1 MSKDIFEIINPTNTL
16 GVCRPLAH
24 ILEACETIVYNALLS
39 KYRYYQKNDM
49 LDDGWFYS
57 TIPDLFESTSFSA
70 FRQKRC
76 ITTLESFGLIETKNR
91 GLPARR
97 SFRIINDL
105 ELIAK
110 LVAKGEEIMRSA
122 KIEAALSYEKKR
134 KHSDESA
141 EVGSYKMIRN
151 DESEW
156 IKIPDHQTP
165 IISKEL
171 FEQAKARI
179 RKFSV
184 NKKPREYVLKG
195 KVYCGCCDHALNRR
209 NDILYA
215 CEYGRIAPDREC
227 KDVSIRVEDLER
239 TVFDTIRSQAQCFV
253 DTDADI
259 KARAEKSAL
268 ELNGY
273 EQKLKLLQESKREL
287 YEQYILGILDIDSVF
302 SVS

>member
-24 ILEACETIVYNALLS
+24 ILGACETIVYNALLS

-97 SFRIINDL
+97 SFRIINNP
-105 ELIAK
+105 ELVEK

-134 KHSDESA
+134 KHSDEPDHSESCFTDEEEETVFTEDAASA
-141 EVGSYKMIRN
+141 ENIE
-151 DESEW
+151 ESENSN
-156 IKIPDHQTP
+156 PCSEETEQQAP
-165 IISKEL
+165 KEL
-171 FEQAKARI
+171 NNLLQRNCETCSEVFTAPSSLYKTTDN
-179 RKFSV
+179 KTSV
-184 NKKPREYVLKG
+184 NN
-195 KVYCGCCDHALNRR
+195 HQSINRLR
-209 NDILYA
+209 
-215 CEYGRIAPDREC
+215 P
-227 KDVSIRVEDLER
+227 IRL
-239 TVFDTIRSQAQCFV
+239 I
-253 DTDADI
+253 
-259 KARAEKSAL
+259 
-268 ELNGY
+268 G
-273 EQKLKLLQESKREL
+273 
-287 YEQYILGILDIDSVF
+287 
-302 SVS
+302 

>member
-24 ILEACETIVYNALLS
+24 ILGACETIVYNALLS

-134 KHSDESA
+134 KHSDESDLS
-141 EVGSYKMIRN
+141 ESSYTDEEEETVLFTLFVLFQLFNAFNCRELDDTPMFKNLLKNKLMLGVFLLVLILQGIITQFGAAVFETVPLSAAMWGKMLL
-151 DESEW
+151 
-156 IKIPDHQTP
+156 TAFTV
-165 IISKEL
+165 II
-171 FEQAKARI
+171 
-179 RKFSV
+179 
-184 NKKPREYVLKG
+184 
-195 KVYCGCCDHALNRR
+195 LN
-209 NDILYA
+209 
-215 CEYGRIAPDREC
+215 EG
-227 KDVSIRVEDLER
+227 
-239 TVFDTIRSQAQCFV
+239 
-253 DTDADI
+253 I
-259 KARAEKSAL
+259 KAV
-268 ELNGY
+268 
-273 EQKLKLLQESKREL
+273 KRL
-287 YEQYILGILDIDSVF
+287 FVRK
-302 SVS
+302 

>member
-24 ILEACETIVYNALLS
+24 ILGACETIVYNALLS

-134 KHSDESA
+134 KHSSPTLVQRNPDGSEVFFVSA
-141 EVGSYKMIRN
+141 QPK
-151 DESEW
+151 
-156 IKIPDHQTP
+156 
-165 IISKEL
+165 
-171 FEQAKARI
+171 
-179 RKFSV
+179 
-184 NKKPREYVLKG
+184 
-195 KVYCGCCDHALNRR
+195 
-209 NDILYA
+209 
-215 CEYGRIAPDREC
+215 
-227 KDVSIRVEDLER
+227 
-239 TVFDTIRSQAQCFV
+239 
-253 DTDADI
+253 DI
-259 KARAEKSAL
+259 KKVSRSVQLNEDIYNRLQSIEHDNGQYTHSSILNQLLDDAL
-268 ELNGY
+268 KKYGY
-273 EQKLKLLQESKREL
+273 
-287 YEQYILGILDIDSVF
+287 
-302 SVS
+302 